1 VDRRLMM
8 ATPEEVERFLRTY
21 TNSWLRD
28 PDKTDRIFQEGG
40 GVSYPGSQDAIQPDV
55 EISMTDLFHMAA
67 PDTTVRLL
75 NWAERNDVLFTEWEL
90 TCTLDGRRLK
100 IHGMNRFHLKGDR
113 ALDAA
118 GFVDRLGLLEFFE
131 PGAGSFDLREKLRS
145 LAEKDTND

>member
-1 VDRRLMM
+1 MS
-8 ATPEEVERFLRTY
+8 TPEEIERFLRTY

-28 PDKTDRIFQEGG
+28 PDKTARIFHGGG

-55 EISMTDLFHMAA
+55 EISMTDLFHMAT

-75 NWAERNDVLFTEWEL
+75 NWAERNDVLFAEWEL

-100 IHGMNRFHLKGDR
+100 IHGMNRVRLKGDK
-113 ALDAA
+113 ALDSV

-131 PGAGSFDLREKLRS
+131 PGVGSFDLRAKLRS
-145 LAEKDTND
+145 LARPDVSD